1 MARPKRDPLH
11 VMVYPSNYKDKDGQ
25 RILYASANAHEEVT
39 LEDLDEYIHKYEA
52 LPKGYVTR
60 CFDALM
66 SAIPYFIGEH
76 KRVKTPLGSFYIK
89 PQFQKRVTENEKVK
103 SDDIWL
109 GGIDFRPSKELRKAV
124 ESQFKSI
131 VIDHRRHQADEEY
144 YSKRNP
150 QLEACLS
157 ADSTGSRYVTVKE
170 YQCETGLTEYMARKC
185 LDSMT
190 AGDNPILQKTR
201 IGRNVVYTE
210 I

>member
-1 MARPKRDPLH
+1 MARPKKDPLH
-11 VMVYPSNYKDKDGQ
+11 VIVYPSNYKDKDGQ
-25 RILYASANAHEEVT
+25 RVLYASANTNEEVT

-66 SAIPYFIGEH
+66 SAIPHFIGDH

-89 PQFQKRVTENEKVK
+89 PQFQRRVTESEKVK
-103 SDDIWL
+103 STDIWL

-131 VIDHRRHQADEEY
+131 VIDHHRHQADEEY

-150 QLEACLS
+150 QLDACLS

-185 LDSMT
+185 LDNMT
-190 AGDNPILQKTR
+190 AGGNPILQKTK
-201 IGRNVVYTE
+201 IGRSVVYTE